1 MIIGVPKESFPG
13 EQRVALIPASIA
25 ALTKAKA
32 EVIIE
37 AGAGYAAGFPDK
49 SYQEKGARII
59 ARRAELFASAD
70 IILQVRGLGANA
82 EAGQADLPLL
92 RSGQLLIA
100 FLDPL
105 GSPLSVQPL
114 AQRGVTAL
122 SMELMPRITRAQSMD
137 ALSSMATVAGYKAVL
152 QAAQASTHMF
162 PMMMTAAGTIAPARI
177 LIIGAGVS
185 GLQAIAT
192 ARRLGAI
199 VTAYDVRPAV
209 KEQVKSLGATFLE
222 LPLDTGGAE
231 DKGGYAKAM
240 GEEFY
245 ARQREMMAKAVAATD
260 VVICTAT
267 VPGKRAPLL
276 VNEEM
281 VKGMTPGSIIVDLAA
296 EGGGNCALTQPNRT
310 IAVHGVTIMGPV
322 NLAATIPYHASQMY
336 AKNISTFVLHLISK
350 EGVLQLKAGDEIVA
364 GTLLTTGGEVVHPR
378 VRELLGLPGQSESA
392 RHAGGGPAAGTS
404 KQEK

>member
-25 ALTKAKA
+25 ALSKVKA

-49 SYQEKGARII
+49 SYQEKGARIVTQ
-59 ARRAELFASAD
+59 RAEVFASAD
-70 IILQVRGLGANA
+70 IILQVRGLGANPD
-82 EAGQADLPLL
+82 AGQADLPLL

-105 GSPLSVQPL
+105 GAPLTVQPL

-152 QAAQASTHMF
+152 LAAQASSHMF
-162 PMMMTAAGTIAPARI
+162 PMMMTAAGTIASARV

-192 ARRLGAI
+192 ARRLGAV

-209 KEQVKSLGATFLE
+209 KEQVQSLGATFLE

-231 DKGGYAKAM
+231 DKGGYAKSM

-245 ARQREMMAKAVAATD
+245 AKQREMMAKAIAAHD
-260 VVICTAT
+260 VVICTAS

-276 VNEEM
+276 VTEEM

-310 IAVHGVTIMGPV
+310 VAAHGVTVMGPV

-336 AKNISTFVLHLISK
+336 AKNITTFVLHLINK
-350 EGVLQLKAGDEIVA
+350 EGALQLKPDDEILA
-364 GTLLTTGGEVVHPR
+364 GTLLTRGGEIIHPR
-378 VRELLGLPGQSESA
+378 VRESLGLPAVTVSA
-392 RHAGGGPAAGTS
+392 
-404 KQEK
+404 K

>member
-25 ALTKAKA
+25 ALTKVKA

-37 AGAGYAAGFPDK
+37 AGAGYAAGFSDT
-49 SYQEKGARII
+49 SFQEKGARIV
-59 ARRAELFASAD
+59 AQRAEVFASAD
-70 IILQVRGLGANA
+70 VILQVRGLGANA
-82 EAGQADLPLL
+82 EAGPADLPLL
-92 RSGQLLIA
+92 RSGQWLIA

-105 GSPLSVQPL
+105 GSPLSVPPL
-114 AQRGVTAL
+114 AQRGVTSL
-122 SMELMPRITRAQSMD
+122 SMELMPRITRAQNMD

-152 QAAQASTHMF
+152 QAAQASSHMF
-162 PMMMTAAGTIAPARI
+162 PMMMTAAGTITPARI

-192 ARRLGAI
+192 ARRLGAV

-209 KEQVKSLGATFLE
+209 KEQVNSLGATFLE

-245 ARQREMMAKAVAATD
+245 ARQREMMAKAIAASD

-267 VPGKRAPLL
+267 VPGKRAPVL

-281 VKGMTPGSIIVDLAA
+281 VKGMAPGSIIVDLAA

-310 IAVHGVTIMGPV
+310 ITAHGVTIMAPV

-336 AKNISTFVLHLISK
+336 AKNIATFVLHLINK
-350 EGVLQLKAGDEIVA
+350 EGALQLKPEDEIVA

-378 VRELLGLPGQSESA
+378 VRELLGLSLAQAA
-392 RHAGGGPAAGTS
+392 RHEGGGAAAG
-404 KQEK
+404 

>member
-1 MIIGVPKESFPG
+1 MIIGVPKESFSG

-25 ALTKAKA
+25 SLAKVKAG
-32 EVIIE
+32 VVIE
-37 AGAGYAAGFPDK
+37 AGAGLAAGFPDAA
-49 SYQEKGARII
+49 YQEKGARVVPQ
-59 ARRAELFASAD
+59 RAEVFAASD
-70 IILQVRGLGANA
+70 IIVQVRGLGANP

-92 RSGQLLIA
+92 RAGQLLIA

-105 GSPLSVQPL
+105 GASLSIQPL

-152 QAAQASTHMF
+152 LAAQTSSHMF
-162 PMMMTAAGTIAPARI
+162 PMLMTAAGTIAPARV
-177 LIIGAGVS
+177 LVIGAGVS

-192 ARRLGAI
+192 AHRLGAV

-209 KEQVKSLGATFLE
+209 KEQVQSLGAKFLE
-222 LPLDTGGAE
+222 LPLETAGAE
-231 DKGGYAKAM
+231 DTGGYAKAM
-240 GEEFY
+240 GEAFY
-245 ARQREMMAKAVAATD
+245 AKQREMMAKAVAEQD

-276 VNEEM
+276 VTEEM
-281 VKGMTPGSIIVDLAA
+281 VKGMAPGSIVVDLAA

-310 IAVHGVTIMGPV
+310 ITAHAVTIMGPV

-336 AKNISTFVLHLISK
+336 AKNITTFILHLINK
-350 EGVLQLKAGDEIVA
+350 EGALQIKPDDEIVA
-364 GTLLTTGGEVVHPR
+364 GTLLTKGGEIVHPR
-378 VRELLGLPGQSESA
+378 VRELLGLPALTASS
-392 RHAGGGPAAGTS
+392 T
-404 KQEK
+404 

>member
-25 ALTKAKA
+25 PLTKVKT
-32 EVIIE
+32 EVIVE
-37 AGAGYAAGFPDK
+37 AGAGHAAGYPDAA
-49 SYQEKGARII
+49 YQEKGARIVPQ
-59 ARRAELFASAD
+59 RADLFMSAD
-70 IILQVRGLGANA
+70 VILQVRGPGANP
-82 EAGQADLPLL
+82 EAGRADLDRL

-105 GSPLSVQPL
+105 GAPQSVPPL
-114 AQRGVTAL
+114 AERGVTAL

-137 ALSSMATVAGYKAVL
+137 ALSSMATVSGYKAVL
-152 QAAQASTHMF
+152 LAAQTSSHMF
-162 PMMMTAAGTIAPARI
+162 PMLMTAAGTIAPARV

-209 KEQVKSLGATFLE
+209 KEQVQSLGATFLE
-222 LPLDTGGAE
+222 LPLETGGAE

-245 ARQREMMAKAVAATD
+245 ARQREMMAKAIAAND

-276 VNEEM
+276 VTEEM
-281 VKGMTPGSIIVDLAA
+281 VKGMAPGSIIVDLAA
-296 EGGGNCALTQPNRT
+296 EGGGNCALTKPNQT
-310 IAVHGVTIMGPV
+310 VTAHGVTIMGPV
-322 NLAATIPYHASQMY
+322 NLAATIPYHGSQMY
-336 AKNISTFVLHLISK
+336 AKNITTFLLHLITK
-350 EGVLQLKAGDEIVA
+350 EGALQLKPEDEIVA
-364 GTLLTTGGEVVHPR
+364 GTLLTRGGEVVHPR
-378 VRELLGLPGQSESA
+378 VRELLGLSPAAPA
-392 RHAGGGPAAGTS
+392 RPAGGDAKAG
-404 KQEK
+404 

>member
-1 MIIGVPKESFPG
+1 MIIGVPKETFPG

-25 ALTKAKA
+25 ALTKVKA
-32 EVIIE
+32 EVVIE
-37 AGAGYAAGFPDK
+37 AGAGYAAGFSDA
-49 SYQEKGARII
+49 SYKEKGARIV
-59 ARRAELFASAD
+59 AQRAELFASAD
-70 IILQVRGLGANA
+70 VILQVRGPGANA
-82 EAGQADLPLL
+82 EAGPADLPLL

-105 GSPLSVQPL
+105 GSPSSVPPL

-152 QAAQASTHMF
+152 QAAQTSSHMF

-177 LIIGAGVS
+177 LIIGVGVS

-192 ARRLGAI
+192 ARRLGAV
-199 VTAYDVRPAV
+199 VTAYDIRPAV
-209 KEQVKSLGATFLE
+209 KEQVKSLGASFLE
-222 LPLDTGGAE
+222 LPLETGGAE
-231 DKGGYAKAM
+231 DTGGYAKAM
-240 GEEFY
+240 GGEFY
-245 ARQREMMAKAVAATD
+245 ARQREMMAKAIAASD

-267 VPGKRAPLL
+267 VPGKRAPVL

-281 VKGMTPGSIIVDLAA
+281 VKGMAPGSIIVDLAA
-296 EGGGNCALTQPNRT
+296 EGGGNCALTKPNRT
-310 IAVHGVTIMGPV
+310 ITAHGVTIMGPV

-336 AKNISTFVLHLISK
+336 AKNIATFLLHLINK
-350 EGVLQLKAGDEIVA
+350 EGALQLKPEDEIVA

-378 VRELLGLPGQSESA
+378 VRELLGLSPA
-392 RHAGGGPAAGTS
+392 PAATG
-404 KQEK
+404 